1 MKPHRI
7 ESPCCGPRVAAFN
20 SSLARWCD
28 VLAVRRR
35 CSAAGRKRAA
45 ARLVDE
51 HRSSDLDLTV
61 WFRSAYPFG
70 LGTARP
76 LISCAAVGIRLA
88 IAFMM

>member
-1 MKPHRI
+1 MLR
-7 ESPCCGPRVAAFN
+7 
-20 SSLARWCD
+20 
-28 VLAVRRR
+28 
-35 CSAAGRKRAA
+35 AGRKRAA

-51 HRSSDLDLTV
+51 HRSSDLDLTA